1 MECLSDLI
9 DRRIGHARRQARA
22 TFEHF
27 GIDFCARLASG
38 VLGLDGSGPVGGAV
52 AATASNLMI
61 WPGPRRARVGPHVGV
76 MVVMVPE
83 RHVEMKG
90 SEVEA
95 KCRGWQRRE
104 NHGSEC
110 GNPGN
115 RADLSHV
122 IWH

>member
-1 MECLSDLI
+1 MDCLSDLI
-9 DRRIGHARRQARA
+9 DRRIGHARRQGRA
-22 TFEHF
+22 TFGRF

-52 AATASNLMI
+52 AATASDLMI
-61 WPGPRRARVGPHVGV
+61 WPGPRRSRVGPHVGV

-83 RHVEMKG
+83 MEMKG

-110 GNPGN
+110 CNPGN
-115 RADLSHV
+115 RANLSHV